1 MEPNSHQGSPLPPP
15 IFLIIGVKEGN
26 MNSNHLYSFN
36 KYFAFE
42 GKRGKS
48 FFYIIRLNGILIRFI
63 SEQHFIEL
71 GKDLDPV
78 GGNPDRMEITHWL
91 SENTSL
97 FKLVW
102 ILFTLLADLSSIPG
116 KFWNFSLGWWKN
128 ILKSPVLLTLH
139 ETEVIWLRSCPDKK
153 FFFFFFFFLMDP
165 F

>member
-128 ILKSPVLLTLH
+128 ILKSPVLLTRRKLFDCAH
-139 ETEVIWLRSCPDKK
+139 VKIKRV
-153 FFFFFFFFLMDP
+153 FFSMSVWSISRTL
-165 F
+165 